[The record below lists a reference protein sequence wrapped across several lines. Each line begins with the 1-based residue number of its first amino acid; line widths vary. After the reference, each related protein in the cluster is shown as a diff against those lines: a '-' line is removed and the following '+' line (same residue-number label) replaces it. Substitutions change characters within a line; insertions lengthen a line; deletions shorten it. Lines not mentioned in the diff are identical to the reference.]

1 VPDAALGS
9 AMLLGLLFGIQH
21 ATDPDHVV
29 AVATIVARTRRFGA
43 GALVGAFWGVGHTV
57 TVTAVGVAIAVFN
70 VAVTPRA
77 ALSLEMLVAFMLIG
91 LGVARILWVLR
102 DSDPVP
108 VTHLGEPH
116 AHEDGPAL
124 HSHVHA
130 HAGAVHRHPH
140 THPPARLLRALQTVG
155 PAQALR
161 SALVGLVHG
170 LAGSAAVALLVLS
183 TIRGTGATIAYLL
196 VFGVGTILGMT
207 AITGLLS
214 LPFTL
219 RAPRLERVRR
229 ALALATGALSLAF
242 GLYLAFQIG
251 VVDGLLLGGGALG
264 RP

>member
-1 VPDAALGS
+1 MPDAALGS
-9 AMLLGLLFGIQH
+9 AMLLGLLFGMQH

-57 TVTAVGVAIAVFN
+57 TVTAVGAAIVVFN
-70 VAVTPRA
+70 VAVTPRL
-77 ALSLEMLVAFMLIG
+77 ALSLEMVVALMLVG

-108 VTHLGEPH
+108 VAHLGEPH
-116 AHEDGPAL
+116 AHEAGPAL
-124 HSHVHA
+124 HSHVHV

-140 THPPARLLRALQTVG
+140 VHPPARLLRALQTVG

-161 SALVGLVHG
+161 STLVGLVHG
-170 LAGSAAVALLVLS
+170 MAGSAAVALLVLS
-183 TIRGTGATIAYLL
+183 TIRGRAAAIAYLL

-219 RAPRLERVRR
+219 HAPGLERARR
-229 ALALATGALSLAF
+229 ALALATGAVSLAF
-242 GLYLAFQIG
+242 GLYLVFQIG
-251 VVDGLLLGGGALG
+251 VVDGLLLGPVPGG

>member
-1 VPDAALGS
+1 MPEAAVWS
-9 AMLLGLLFGIQH
+9 VMLLGLLFGVQH

-57 TVTAVGVAIAVFN
+57 TTTAAGIAIVVFH
-70 VAVTPRA
+70 VAVTPRLA
-77 ALSLEMLVAFMLIG
+77 QSLEMVVALMLIG
-91 LGVARILWVLR
+91 LGVARILWVFR

-108 VTHLGEPH
+108 MAHLGEPH
-116 AHEDGPAL
+116 GHEAGPAL
-124 HSHVHA
+124 HSHAHE

-140 THPPARLLRALQTVG
+140 AHPPARLLRALQTVG

-183 TIRGTGATIAYLL
+183 TIRGTREAIAYLL
-196 VFGVGTILGMT
+196 VFGLGTIVGMT
-207 AITGLLS
+207 AITGVLS

-219 RAPRLERVRR
+219 RPLRFEGARR
-229 ALALATGALSLAF
+229 TLAVATGTLSVAF
-242 GLYLAFQIG
+242 GLYLALHNG
-251 VVDGLLLGGGALG
+251 ATASLLGGG
-264 RP
+264 

>member
-1 VPDAALGS
+1 MPDAALGS

-43 GALVGAFWGVGHTV
+43 GVLVGAFWGVGHTV
-57 TVTAVGVAIAVFN
+57 TVTAVGVAIAVFH
-70 VAVTPRA
+70 VAFTPRV
-77 ALSLEMLVAFMLIG
+77 ALSLELLVALMLVG

-102 DSDPVP
+102 GSDPVP

-116 AHEDGPAL
+116 AHADGPAL
-124 HSHVHA
+124 HNHPHA

-140 THPPARLLRALQTVG
+140 AHPPARLLRALQAVG

-161 SALVGLVHG
+161 SSLVGLVHG

-183 TIRGTGATIAYLL
+183 TIRGTGAAIAYLL

-219 RAPRLERVRR
+219 RAPRLDRARR
-229 ALALATGALSLAF
+229 GLALATGALSLAF
-242 GLYLAFQIG
+242 GLYLVFQIG
-251 VVDGLLLGGGALG
+251 VVDGLLLGGNVLG